1 MIRRCL
7 VAVMVAG
14 LLSVLGSSAA
24 AQVHAQ
30 GSTSSGVTVQ
40 TLAQGSVKSRP
51 AGDVF
56 VNILEF
62 HQVPG
67 SAWLPQ
73 AFPTIVYTLHGDTTV
88 SSPHA
93 AARSVAAGTAAFT
106 PTLSVPANDDVQ
118 GRVGAGAIA
127 VGLIVVTLLL
137 CAATWLRGGVRRGTF
152 GVLSVL
158 LIAGGVWVLTGA
170 TANDWYVFAV
180 RPQLQRS
187 VAMPRPYGHVVLN
200 SPNINSQLPAPYVET
215 LSAITVSPGARD
227 DVVDVPA
234 EMIIVVQGNA
244 AVQVGDATQQ
254 LGEGGAAFTQAGNTL
269 AIANPGT
276 DTLQVLAF
284 AVTPVSA
291 VPPAT

>member
-7 VAVMVAG
+7 VAATVAG
-14 LLSVLGSSAA
+14 LFSVLASSAA

-30 GSTSSGVTVQ
+30 GSTSSGVTTQ
-40 TLAQGSVKSRP
+40 TLARGPVKSRP
-51 AGDVF
+51 VGDVF
-56 VNILEF
+56 MNILEF

-73 AFPTIVYTLHGDTTV
+73 AFPTIVYTLHGVTTV

-93 AARSVAAGTAAFT
+93 AARSVTAGTAAFT
-106 PTLSVPANDDVQ
+106 TTLSVPANDDVQ
-118 GRVGAGAIA
+118 GRFGTGAIA
-127 VGLIVVTLLL
+127 VGLILVALLL

-152 GVLSVL
+152 GALSVL
-158 LIAGGVWVLTGA
+158 LIAGGVLVLTGA

-180 RPQLQRS
+180 RPELQRS
-187 VAMPRPYGHVVLN
+187 VAMPRPDGHVVLN
-200 SPNINSQLPAPYVET
+200 SPDMDSKLPAPYVET
-215 LSAITVSPGARD
+215 LSAITVSPGVRD
-227 DVVDVPA
+227 VVVDVPA

-254 LGEGGAAFTQAGNTL
+254 LGDGGAAFAQAGNTL
-269 AIANPGT
+269 AIANSGS

-291 VPPAT
+291 VPPAA